1 MLKRTPTAFGISVKM
16 RLMELGQTQEW
27 LISECKSRT
36 GMYVDSSTMY
46 KLLTGQLD
54 SVRLKTAIRDIL
66 GLTETVQ
73 EL

>member
-36 GMYVDSSTMY
+36 GMYVDCSSMY

-54 SVRLKTAIRDIL
+54 SVRLKTAVRDIL